1 MVPESTR
8 EYRDSPTT
16 DETTRLPAGSIL
28 TFNCFIASLKQTD
41 YKGLTIR
48 ALLKL
53 SFILTF
59 EFRALGR
66 QRESTPVGYQH
77 L

>member
-48 ALLKL
+48 ALWL
-53 SFILTF
+53 SKK
-59 EFRALGR
+59 E
-66 QRESTPVGYQH
+66 
-77 L
+77 